1 MDEQNEKLNKEME
14 NIKKRQTNS
23 GAEEYNNSNKKVQQK
38 PSTTYSIMQK
48 KE

>member
-1 MDEQNEKLNKEME
+1 MDEQNEKFNKETE

-23 GAEEYNNSNKKVQQK
+23 GAEYTITVIKKIQQK
-38 PSTTYSIMQK
+38 SSTTYSIMQK